1 MVHTK
6 LYRVIYGDTDK
17 AGVVY
22 YGNYLRFFEI
32 GRTEFFRDLVKLSYK
47 DLEEEG
53 IMMPVVEAYIRY
65 KSPAFYDDLLSIETA
80 ISGLDDYSVT
90 FFYRITRHGENK
102 VIVQGSTKLTA
113 VDKEKG
119 SIRKIPSKLLNL
131 LDSLVIRPE
140 PQKDNLN

>member
-32 GRTEFFRDLVKLSYK
+32 GRTEFFRDLANLSYK

-53 IMMPVVEAYIRY
+53 IMMPVVEAYVRY

-90 FFYRITRHGENK
+90 FFYRITRHGEDK
-102 VIVQGSTKLTA
+102 VIVQGSTKLTV

-119 SIRKIPSKLLNL
+119 SIRKMPSKLLNL
-131 LDSLVIRPE
+131 LDPLVIRPE
-140 PQKDNLN
+140 PQKANLN

>member
-32 GRTEFFRDLVKLSYK
+32 GRTEFFRDLANLSYK

-90 FFYRITRHGENK
+90 FFYRITRHGEDK
-102 VIVQGSTKLTA
+102 VIVQGSTKLTV

-119 SIRKIPSKLLNL
+119 SIRKMPSKLLNL
-131 LDSLVIRPE
+131 LDPLVIRPE